1 MQEEV
6 MNVIYLSKG
15 VVQPKSSIENLWLE
29 RGGKQFQLQGA
40 EAAVWLKGRFEFMV
54 TVSESKEQVVM
65 RLANK
70 GLIEMEEKVDSISRY
85 RILTRCVCCPARQRG
100 HMSSRLSGLER
111 QLDTWMQKAGIHLS
125 VAELVFLQE
134 HQITADSGMFGIRN
148 RQKLIETI
156 YTKGNI
162 QDNLLEHQMEKAE
175 CRDEV
180 VEALMQ
186 LLKKKKVLIV

>member
-1 MQEEV
+1 M
-6 MNVIYLSKG
+6 IYLSKG

-40 EAAVWLKGRFEFMV
+40 EAAVWLKGRFGFMV
-54 TVSESKEQVVM
+54 AESEAEEQVVLS
-65 RLANK
+65 LANK
-70 GLIEMEEKVDSISRY
+70 GLTEMEKEADSISKY
-85 RILTRCVCCPARQRG
+85 RILTRCVCCPVRQRR
-100 HMSSRLSGLER
+100 HMSNRLSER
-111 QLDTWMQKAGIHLS
+111 EWQIDTWMRKAGLHLS

-134 HQITADSGMFGIRN
+134 HQITVDSGMFGVRN

-156 YTKGNI
+156 YTKDNI

-186 LLKKKKVLIV
+186 LLKKKKILIV

>member
-1 MQEEV
+1 M
-6 MNVIYLSKG
+6 IYLSKG

-29 RGGKQFQLQGA
+29 RGGKQFQLQGV
-40 EAAVWLKGRFEFMV
+40 EAAVWMKGRFGFMA
-54 TVSESKEQVVM
+54 TESKVEEQAVIC
-65 RLANK
+65 LADK
-70 GLIEMEEKVDSISRY
+70 GLAEIETETDSISKY
-85 RILTRCVCCPARQRG
+85 RILTRCVCCPVRQRG
-100 HMSSRLSGLER
+100 RMSSRLNERER
-111 QLDTWMQKAGIHLS
+111 QIYTWMQKAGLHLS
-125 VAELVFLQE
+125 VAELIFLQE

-186 LLKKKKVLIV
+186 LLTKKKVLIV

>member
-1 MQEEV
+1 M
-6 MNVIYLSKG
+6 IYLSKG
-15 VVQPKSSIENLWLE
+15 VIQPKSSMENLWLE

-54 TVSESKEQVVM
+54 TDSESKEQVVM

-70 GLIEMEEKVDSISRY
+70 GLVEMEEEADSISRY

-100 HMSSRLSGLER
+100 CMSSRLSERER
-111 QLDTWMQKAGIHLS
+111 QIYTWFQKAGIRLS

-134 HQITADSGMFGIRN
+134 HQIKADSGMFGIRN

-156 YTKGNI
+156 YTKDNI

-186 LLKKKKVLIV
+186 LLKKKKILIV

>member
-1 MQEEV
+1 ML
-6 MNVIYLSKG
+6 YLSKG

-29 RGGKQFQLQGA
+29 RGGKQFQLQDV
-40 EAAVWLKGRFEFMV
+40 EAAIWLRGRLGFMV
-54 TVSESKEQVVM
+54 TDSQSEEQEVM
-65 RLANK
+65 RLADK
-70 GLIEMEEKVDSISRY
+70 DLIEMEEKADSISKY

-100 HMSSRLSGLER
+100 RISSRLNERER
-111 QLDTWMQKAGIHLS
+111 QIYTWLQKAGIRLS

-134 HQITADSGMFGIRN
+134 HQITADSGMLGIRN

-156 YTKGNI
+156 YTNDNI

-186 LLKKKKVLIV
+186 LLKKKKVLIM

>member
-1 MQEEV
+1 M
-6 MNVIYLSKG
+6 IYLSKG

-40 EAAVWLKGRFEFMV
+40 EAAAWLKGRFEFMV
-54 TVSESKEQVVM
+54 TDSEAKEQVVM

-70 GLIEMEEKVDSISRY
+70 GLVEMETEVDSISKY
-85 RILTRCVCCPARQRG
+85 RILTRCVCCPARQRR
-100 HMSSRLSGLER
+100 HMSSRLNEQER
-111 QLDTWMQKAGIHLS
+111 QIDTWLQKAGIRLS

-134 HQITADSGMFGIRN
+134 HQITADSGMFGISN

-156 YTKGNI
+156 YTKDNI
-162 QDNLLEHQMEKAE
+162 QNNLLEHQMEKAE

-186 LLKKKKVLIV
+186 LLKKKKILVV

>member
-1 MQEEV
+1 M
-6 MNVIYLSKG
+6 IYLSKG

-40 EAAVWLKGRFEFMV
+40 EATARLKGRFEFMV
-54 TVSESKEQVVM
+54 VESEAEEQVVM

-70 GLIEMEEKVDSISRY
+70 GLVEMETEVDSISKY
-85 RILTRCVCCPARQRG
+85 RILTRCVCCPARQRR
-100 HMSSRLSGLER
+100 HMSSRLNEQER
-111 QLDTWMQKAGIHLS
+111 QINTWLQKAGIRLS

-134 HQITADSGMFGIRN
+134 HQITADSGMFGVRN
-148 RQKLIETI
+148 RQRLIEAI
-156 YTKGNI
+156 YTKDNI

-186 LLKKKKVLIV
+186 LLKKKKILIM

>member
-1 MQEEV
+1 M
-6 MNVIYLSKG
+6 MYLSKG

-40 EAAVWLKGRFEFMV
+40 ETAAWLKGRFGFMA
-54 TVSESKEQVVM
+54 TESKVEEQAVIC
-65 RLANK
+65 LADK
-70 GLIEMEEKVDSISRY
+70 GLAEMEEEADSISKY
-85 RILTRCVCCPARQRG
+85 RILTRCVCCPVRQRG
-100 HMSSRLSGLER
+100 RMSSRLNERER
-111 QLDTWMQKAGIHLS
+111 QIYTWMQKAGIHLS

-134 HQITADSGMFGIRN
+134 HQITADSGMFGVRN
-148 RQKLIETI
+148 RQRLIEAI
-156 YTKGNI
+156 YTKDNI

-186 LLKKKKVLIV
+186 LLKKKKILIM

>member
-1 MQEEV
+1 ML
-6 MNVIYLSKG
+6 YLSKG

-29 RGGKQFQLQGA
+29 HGGKQFQLQGV
-40 EAAVWLKGRFEFMV
+40 EAAVWLKGRFGFMV
-54 TVSESKEQVVM
+54 TDSEAEEQVVM
-65 RLANK
+65 RLSDK
-70 GLIEMEEKVDSISRY
+70 GLIEMEEKADSISKY

-100 HMSSRLSGLER
+100 RISSRLNERER
-111 QLDTWMQKAGIHLS
+111 QIYTWLQKAGIRLS

-134 HQITADSGMFGIRN
+134 HQITADSGMLGIRN

-156 YTKGNI
+156 YTNDNI

-180 VEALMQ
+180 VEVLMQ
-186 LLKKKKVLIV
+186 LLKKKKVLIM

>member
-1 MQEEV
+1 ML
-6 MNVIYLSKG
+6 YLSKG

-29 RGGKQFQLQGA
+29 RGEKQFQLQGA
-40 EAAVWLKGRFEFMV
+40 EAAVWLKGRFGFMV
-54 TVSESKEQVVM
+54 TDSEEEEVAM
-65 RLANK
+65 RLADK
-70 GLIEMEEKVDSISRY
+70 DLIEMEEKADSISKY

-100 HMSSRLSGLER
+100 RISSRLNERER
-111 QLDTWMQKAGIHLS
+111 QIYTWLQKAGIRLS

-134 HQITADSGMFGIRN
+134 HQITADSGMLGIRN

-156 YTKGNI
+156 YTNDNI
-162 QDNLLEHQMEKAE
+162 QDNLLEHQMEKTE

-180 VEALMQ
+180 IEVLMQ